1 MPNTDASWF
10 SFNIYLIGDKNFFSN
25 DEEYIYALDE
35 AFGAGLKAFQLRQK
49 DVSVRDFIKIGD
61 KIRGLIFKKYPDVK
75 FFVNE
80 RADAAAVLSADG
92 VHLNIN
98 APPIKSVKEKFK
110 GLKIFYSS
118 HSIEDAVDAEKNG
131 ADFITFSPVFK
142 TKKQDFFHGADVLKK
157 VVNAMKIPV
166 FALGGINEFNI
177 PEIKKSGCRFIAVQ
191 SSLLSLNKNKKDI
204 GKKVKAMI
212 KILNGK

>member
-25 DEEYIYALDE
+25 DEEYIDALDE

-49 DVSVRDFIKIGD
+49 DVSVYDFIKIGE
-61 KIRGLIFKKYPDVK
+61 KIRELIFKKYPDVK

-80 RADAAAVLSADG
+80 RADAATVLSADG

-98 APPIKSVKEKFK
+98 ALPLKSVKEKFK
-110 GLKIFYSS
+110 NLKIFYSS
-118 HSIEDAVDAEKNG
+118 HSIEDAVNAEKNG

-142 TKKQDFFHGADVLKK
+142 TKKQVFFHGTDVLKK
-157 VVNAMKIPV
+157 AVNAVKIPV

-177 PEIKKSGCRFIAVQ
+177 SEIKESGCRFIAVQ
-191 SSLLSLNKNKKDI
+191 SAILSLNRKDI
-204 GKKVKAMI
+204 GKEVKKMLN
-212 KILNGK
+212 ILNKK

>member
-25 DEEYIYALDE
+25 DEEYIDALDE

-49 DVSVRDFIKIGD
+49 DVSVYDFIKIGE
-61 KIRGLIFKKYPDVK
+61 KIRELIFKKYPDVK

-80 RADAAAVLSADG
+80 RADAATVLSADG

-98 APPIKSVKEKFK
+98 ALPLKSVKEKFK
-110 GLKIFYSS
+110 NLKIFYSS
-118 HSIEDAVDAEKNG
+118 HSIEDAVNAEKNG

-142 TKKQDFFHGADVLKK
+142 TKKQVFFHGADVLKK
-157 VVNAMKIPV
+157 AVNAVKIPV

-177 PEIKKSGCRFIAVQ
+177 PEIKESGCRFIAVQ
-191 SSLLSLNKNKKDI
+191 SAILSLNRKDI
-204 GKKVKAMI
+204 GKEVKKMLN
-212 KILNGK
+212 ILNKK

>member
-1 MPNTDASWF
+1 MAITDASRF
-10 SFNIYLIGDKNFFSN
+10 NFNIYLIGDKNFFNN
-25 DEEYIYALDE
+25 DGEYIDALDE

-49 DVSVRDFIKIGD
+49 DVSIYDFIKIGE

-98 APPIKSVKEKFK
+98 APPIKPVKEKFK
-110 GLKIFYSS
+110 SLKIFYSS
-118 HSIEDAVDAEKNG
+118 HSIEDAVKAEENG
-131 ADFITFSPVFK
+131 ADFITFSPVYK
-142 TKKQDFFHGADVLKK
+142 TKKQVFFHGADVLKK
-157 VVNAMKIPV
+157 AVNAVKIPV

-177 PEIKKSGCRFIAVQ
+177 PEIKESGCRFIAVQ
-191 SSLLSLNKNKKDI
+191 SALLSLNRKDI
-204 GKKVKAMI
+204 GKEVKKMI
-212 KILNGK
+212 NILNKK

>member
-25 DEEYIYALDE
+25 DEEYIDALDE

-49 DVSVRDFIKIGD
+49 DVSVYDFIKIGE
-61 KIRGLIFKKYPDVK
+61 KIRELIFKKYPDVK

-80 RADAAAVLSADG
+80 RADAATVLSADG

-98 APPIKSVKEKFK
+98 ALPLKSVKEKFK
-110 GLKIFYSS
+110 NLKIFYSS
-118 HSIEDAVDAEKNG
+118 HSIEDAVNAEKNG

-142 TKKQDFFHGADVLKK
+142 TKKQVFFHGADVLKK
-157 VVNAMKIPV
+157 AVNAVKIPV

-177 PEIKKSGCRFIAVQ
+177 PEIKESGCRFIAVQ
-191 SSLLSLNKNKKDI
+191 SAILSLNRKDI
-204 GKKVKAMI
+204 GKEVKKMI
-212 KILNGK
+212 NILNKK

>member
-25 DEEYIYALDE
+25 DEEYIDALDE

-49 DVSVRDFIKIGD
+49 DVSVYDFIKIGE
-61 KIRGLIFKKYPDVK
+61 KIRELIFKKYPDVK

-80 RADAAAVLSADG
+80 RADAATVLSADG

-98 APPIKSVKEKFK
+98 ALPLKSVKEKFK
-110 GLKIFYSS
+110 NLKIFYSS
-118 HSIEDAVDAEKNG
+118 HSIEDAVNAEKNG

-142 TKKQDFFHGADVLKK
+142 TKKQVFFHGADVLKK
-157 VVNAMKIPV
+157 AVNAVKIPV
-166 FALGGINEFNI
+166 FALRGINEFNI
-177 PEIKKSGCRFIAVQ
+177 PEIKESGCRFIAVQ
-191 SSLLSLNKNKKDI
+191 SAILSLNRKDI
-204 GKKVKAMI
+204 GKEVKKMLN
-212 KILNGK
+212 ILNKK

>member
-25 DEEYIYALDE
+25 DEEYIDALDE

-49 DVSVRDFIKIGD
+49 DVSVYDFIKIGE
-61 KIRGLIFKKYPDVK
+61 KIRELIFKKYPDVK

-80 RADAAAVLSADG
+80 RADAATVLSADG

-98 APPIKSVKEKFK
+98 ALPLKSVKEKFK
-110 GLKIFYSS
+110 NLKIFYSS
-118 HSIEDAVDAEKNG
+118 HSIEDAVNAEKNG

-142 TKKQDFFHGADVLKK
+142 TKKQVFFHGADVLKK
-157 VVNAMKIPV
+157 AVNAVKIPV

-177 PEIKKSGCRFIAVQ
+177 SEIKESGCRFIAVQ
-191 SSLLSLNKNKKDI
+191 SAILSLNRKDI
-204 GKKVKAMI
+204 GKEVKKMLN
-212 KILNGK
+212 ILNKK

>member
-10 SFNIYLIGDKNFFSN
+10 NFNIYLIGEKKFFNN
-25 DEEYIYALDE
+25 DEEYLDALDE

-49 DVSVRDFIKIGD
+49 DVSIYDFIKIGE

-110 GLKIFYSS
+110 SLKIFYSS
-118 HSIEDAVDAEKNG
+118 HSIEDAVKAEENG
-131 ADFITFSPVFK
+131 ADFITFSPVYK
-142 TKKQDFFHGADVLKK
+142 TKKQVFFHGADALKK
-157 VVNAMKIPV
+157 AVNAVKIPV

-177 PEIKKSGCRFIAVQ
+177 PEIKESGCRFIAVQ
-191 SSLLSLNKNKKDI
+191 SALLSLNRKDI
-204 GKKVKAMI
+204 GKEVKKMI
-212 KILNGK
+212 NILNKK